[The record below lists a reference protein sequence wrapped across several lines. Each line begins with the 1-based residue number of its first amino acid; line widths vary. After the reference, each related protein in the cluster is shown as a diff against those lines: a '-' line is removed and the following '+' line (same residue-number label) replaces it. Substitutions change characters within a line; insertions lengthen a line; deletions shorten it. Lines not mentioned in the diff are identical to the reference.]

1 MSCLMLME
9 SCVCWRGGEE
19 GAGILGWCEIEGILA
34 GGGGMRVMWGV
45 LRGKM
50 VAGGC

>member
-1 MSCLMLME
+1 MTVNADGEM
-9 SCVCWRGGEE
+9 CVLGGGEE
-19 GAGILGWCEIEGILA
+19 GAGIFGWCEIEGILA